1 MNNNYN
7 GVEKMKITKKI
18 PTISALMM
26 FIISLVAP
34 IILATPAYAVSV
46 NEVMPAPSGW
56 GTPTGPVLAYI
67 SAAGDAALV
76 PPATDTSI
84 ALRNAPS
91 IHFNPSLDTLPLAQ
105 GTDGGVHESGA
116 FPISSSVTTCPD
128 LTPVTVTFGS
138 STSTIIDISGANPN
152 VQGFNNTVAL
162 LDMSGPAIR
171 FADTGPTG
179 NDIDDIDTFD
189 GGSYVT
195 TFGNLSNLYAV
206 ANIETVQNLIDL
218 APLGSQGYSVVT
230 IPQVTLSYDNADCPI
245 APVVSNASVAKTI
258 VSPDTASGA
267 VVVQGSSYGA
277 SDANGDTLTYS
288 ITAGNGAGY
297 FEIDPD
303 TGDITSTR
311 ANVPAGTY
319 TLTVLIDDGNGGTT
333 TATVTITVTESGL
346 ASTGDNSNIYMA
358 LTSMLFVGSA
368 FVLRKR
374 FAHN

>member
-1 MNNNYN
+1 
-7 GVEKMKITKKI
+7 MKITKKI

-26 FIISLVAP
+26 FVISLVAP

-56 GTPTGPVLAYI
+56 GAPTAPVLSLIDAAADA
-67 SAAGDAALV
+67 SAA
-76 PPATDTSI
+76 PETDTTT

-91 IHFNPSLDTLPLAQ
+91 IHFNPNLDSIPLTQ
-105 GTDGGVHESGA
+105 VTDESTHETGA
-116 FPISSSVTTCPD
+116 FSVSSAVTTCSD
-128 LTPVTVTFGS
+128 ATPVTVTIGT
-138 STSTIIDISGANPN
+138 STSTIMDISGADPN
-152 VQGFNNTVAL
+152 AEGFNNTHAL
-162 LDMSGPAIR
+162 IDMSGPSIPYFDVGA
-171 FADTGPTG
+171 TG
-179 NDIDDIDTFD
+179 NTVGDSDTHI
-189 GGSYVT
+189 GGSYAT
-195 TFGNLSNLYAV
+195 TFGNLSNLYVIAV
-206 ANIETVQNLIDL
+206 VESTAQLIAL
-218 APLGSQGYSVVT
+218 APLGTQSYSIETV
-230 IPQVTLSYDNADCPI
+230 PSVTLSYDNADCPI
-245 APVVSNASVAKTI
+245 APVVAHASVAKTV
-258 VSPDTASGA
+258 VSTNTASGA
-267 VVVQGSSYGA
+267 VVVPGSSYGA
-277 SDANGDTLTYS
+277 TDANGDTLTYS